1 MHTLHVGSWQELDIQ
16 EIIHHLHLFVFRATS
31 TKHGLQHL
39 KGGLLHV
46 HSSCLCNRL
55 WQSRGSSVPGKEEV
69 VTDHSQGA
77 VVFLSEVGV
86 TVVPQVTYEEQSSK
100 TCRRMLPIL
109 FQFQFHQFLLWNKF
123 VVILSRLIFWV
134 ILGLL
139 QLLELTTF
147 TTHRSNLK
155 I

>member
-1 MHTLHVGSWQELDIQ
+1 MYTLHVGSWQELDIQ
-16 EIIHHLHLFVFRATS
+16 EIIHHLHLFVFCATS

-55 WQSRGSSVPGKEEV
+55 WQSRGSSVPCKEEV

-77 VVFLSEVGV
+77 VVFLGEVGV

-100 TCRRMLPIL
+100 TCKKMLPIL
-109 FQFQFHQFLLWNKF
+109 FLISISPIPSLKQVCCYTVKTDFLSNTW
-123 VVILSRLIFWV
+123 SA
-134 ILGLL
+134 
-139 QLLELTTF
+139 TTF
-147 TTHRSNLK
+147 ATYNFYYTWIKS
-155 I
+155 